1 MVNIIINMY
10 LLFLIISGLISFSNT
25 QISVENEL
33 QNTTIRLALNGQN
46 LYDIEKIIVSKF
58 LSGREI
64 PLSPIE
70 LSQNI
75 SFIGNI
81 NLTLNNIIIKLQN
94 ILNADISFI
103 KENTLN
109 IFLNT
114 FQGNIS
120 FDYYF
125 NSNFISSKGNGNI
138 LIKNISLEIYND
150 IIQVENELE
159 PDKKIPGIKINNIS
173 IMDFELVFIF
183 SKNGT
188 FEKLIK
194 YFYKNLKNYLIKA
207 LEIELNKN
215 NTINNINNQLLTVLQ
230 KLNLN
235 VPITLKD
242 IDDDLRL
249 SFSIND
255 QPLINNNYIELAI
268 KGEIKGNNYNY
279 DQINNINLPCIINN
293 TELISDKSINT
304 IISEFIFNNAIDLF
318 DFFGKLNINITN
330 DTIGMDEINVGVL
343 SLIIDE
349 IREYYSSSQKV
360 KIITKTLS
368 SPILELNDN
377 NILNLTLNENL
388 SFFIYDKSNNL
399 NEENGTIPIVA
410 DCDIGI
416 NAEFNINGKDIQ
428 LIIKSIYMINF
439 KVTKSLIGEI
449 NEVQVI
455 SRFSSFSSL
464 ILSQI
469 NDNLKAYIENIKNF
483 IINVEGI
490 DFSDI
495 FARSYENY
503 IKVDISPVLITLFHS
518 YLF

>member
-1 MVNIIINMY
+1 
-10 LLFLIISGLISFSNT
+10 
-25 QISVENEL
+25 
-33 QNTTIRLALNGQN
+33 
-46 LYDIEKIIVSKF
+46 
-58 LSGREI
+58 
-64 PLSPIE
+64 
-70 LSQNI
+70 
-75 SFIGNI
+75 
-81 NLTLNNIIIKLQN
+81 
-94 ILNADISFI
+94 
-103 KENTLN
+103 
-109 IFLNT
+109 
-114 FQGNIS
+114 
-120 FDYYF
+120 
-125 NSNFISSKGNGNI
+125 
-138 LIKNISLEIYND
+138 
-150 IIQVENELE
+150 
-159 PDKKIPGIKINNIS
+159 
-173 IMDFELVFIF
+173 MDFELVFIF

-194 YFYKNLKNYLIKA
+194 YFYKNLKNYLIKV
-207 LEIELNKN
+207 LKIELNKN

-495 FARSYENY
+495 FAKSYENY
-503 IKVDISPVLITLFHS
+503 IKVDISPVLIPLFHS

>member
-1 MVNIIINMY
+1 
-10 LLFLIISGLISFSNT
+10 
-25 QISVENEL
+25 
-33 QNTTIRLALNGQN
+33 
-46 LYDIEKIIVSKF
+46 
-58 LSGREI
+58 
-64 PLSPIE
+64 
-70 LSQNI
+70 
-75 SFIGNI
+75 
-81 NLTLNNIIIKLQN
+81 
-94 ILNADISFI
+94 
-103 KENTLN
+103 
-109 IFLNT
+109 
-114 FQGNIS
+114 
-120 FDYYF
+120 
-125 NSNFISSKGNGNI
+125 
-138 LIKNISLEIYND
+138 
-150 IIQVENELE
+150 
-159 PDKKIPGIKINNIS
+159 
-173 IMDFELVFIF
+173 MDFELVFIF

-194 YFYKNLKNYLIKA
+194 YFYKNLKNYLIKV

-255 QPLINNNYIELAI
+255 QPLINNNYIEFAI

-464 ILSQI
+464 ILSQM

>member
-1 MVNIIINMY
+1 M
-10 LLFLIISGLISFSNT
+10 
-25 QISVENEL
+25 
-33 QNTTIRLALNGQN
+33 
-46 LYDIEKIIVSKF
+46 
-58 LSGREI
+58 
-64 PLSPIE
+64 
-70 LSQNI
+70 
-75 SFIGNI
+75 
-81 NLTLNNIIIKLQN
+81 
-94 ILNADISFI
+94 
-103 KENTLN
+103 
-109 IFLNT
+109 
-114 FQGNIS
+114 
-120 FDYYF
+120 
-125 NSNFISSKGNGNI
+125 
-138 LIKNISLEIYND
+138 
-150 IIQVENELE
+150 
-159 PDKKIPGIKINNIS
+159 
-173 IMDFELVFIF
+173 
-183 SKNGT
+183 
-188 FEKLIK
+188 
-194 YFYKNLKNYLIKA
+194 
-207 LEIELNKN
+207 
-215 NTINNINNQLLTVLQ
+215 
-230 KLNLN
+230 
-235 VPITLKD
+235 
-242 IDDDLRL
+242 
-249 SFSIND
+249 
-255 QPLINNNYIELAI
+255 
-268 KGEIKGNNYNY
+268 
-279 DQINNINLPCIINN
+279 PCIINN